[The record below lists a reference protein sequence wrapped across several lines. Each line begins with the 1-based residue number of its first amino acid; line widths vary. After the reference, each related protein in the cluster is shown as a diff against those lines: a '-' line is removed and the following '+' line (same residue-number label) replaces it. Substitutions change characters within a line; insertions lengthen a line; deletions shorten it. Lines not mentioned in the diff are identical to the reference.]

1 MFEDSIQNERL
12 DEVVLKPKA
21 ESSAQNRS
29 RRESS
34 HAHPPVS
41 SREYYNAQK
50 IDVSTVFPKKSGRWR
65 RLNYKKLLLTALG
78 IAVFAVIILAG
89 FRIVSWGGKI
99 FQNKS
104 PFSFLSGFGQ
114 LFLSND
120 QPMVGEDKGVVN
132 ILLLGIGGEGH
143 EGANLTD
150 TIILASIKLADNKNE
165 ADQVSLFSIP
175 RDFIARL
182 PEGLEWRK
190 INSAYAYGEL
200 KGNGLGAKWITDIME
215 DLTGEKIPYYAV
227 VDFDGFR
234 QAIDD
239 LGGVD
244 VYIER
249 SFTDSSFP
257 DYRKGYLPTISFKQ
271 GFEHMSGE
279 RALEF
284 ARSRH
289 GTNNEGTDFARSRRQ
304 QKILAATKEKAGKL
318 NLTSISTINK
328 LMNNFADHFRT
339 NLQPWEIKRTY
350 DLLKNLKI
358 ENITSITLDPT
369 TGIVCNE
376 IAQETGAYI
385 LTYCPQK
392 NKSDLR
398 TFAARRFEISGLLK
412 ESPKIVV
419 QNSTKTAGLASQAQ
433 NALRVYNFEITSEN
447 YPEKREYPL
456 TTIYDLTGGAKP
468 NSLEYLKTELSAY
481 VASSSYPF
489 EDKLLSPKPDFVVV
503 LGTDA
508 PAKIKILLEKNTPK
522 TPAVKEP
529 TASDQAIQSIK
540 P

>member
-21 ESSAQNRS
+21 DTPIKSQS
-29 RRESS
+29 RREPNLG
-34 HAHPPVS
+34 HLPVL
-41 SREYYNAQK
+41 SREDYGARK
-50 IDVSTVFPKKSGRWR
+50 TGSRAAFPKRSALRR
-65 RLNYKKLLLTALG
+65 RLNYKKLLLTAIG
-78 IAVFAVIILAG
+78 VAVFAVIILAG
-89 FRIVSWGGKI
+89 FKIASWGGKI

-114 LFLSND
+114 LFVAGD
-120 QPMVGEDKGVVN
+120 QPLAGEDKGVVN
-132 ILLLGIGGEGH
+132 LLLLGIGGEGH

-165 ADQVSLFSIP
+165 ADKVALFSIP

-200 KGNGLGAKWITDIME
+200 KGKGLGAKWITAIME
-215 DLTGEKIPYYAV
+215 DLVGEKIPYYAV
-227 VDFDGFR
+227 ADFDGFK

-249 SFTDSSFP
+249 SFTDSYYP
-257 DYRKGYLPTISFKQ
+257 DYRKGYLPTVSFKQ

-304 QKILAATKEKAGKL
+304 QKILAAAKEKAGKL
-318 NLTSISTINK
+318 NLASIATINK
-328 LMNNFADHFRT
+328 LMNNFADHFST
-339 NLQPWEIKRTY
+339 NLQPWEIKRVY

-376 IAQETGAYI
+376 IAPETGAYI

-392 NKSDLR
+392 NKSDLLA
-398 TFAARRFEISGLLK
+398 FAARRFEISGLLK
-412 ESPKIVV
+412 ESPKVVV
-419 QNSTKTAGLASQAQ
+419 QNSTKTAGLALQAQ
-433 NALRVYNFEITSEN
+433 NALREYSFEVTSEN
-447 YPEKREYPL
+447 YPDKREYPL

-468 NSLEYLKTELSAY
+468 LSLEYLKTELSAY

-489 EDKLLSPKPDFVVV
+489 ADKLLSPKPDFVVV

-508 PAKIKILLEKNTPK
+508 PAKIKILLQKNTPK
-522 TPAVKEP
+522 TPAAKEP
-529 TASDQAIQSIK
+529 AASDQK
-540 P
+540 F